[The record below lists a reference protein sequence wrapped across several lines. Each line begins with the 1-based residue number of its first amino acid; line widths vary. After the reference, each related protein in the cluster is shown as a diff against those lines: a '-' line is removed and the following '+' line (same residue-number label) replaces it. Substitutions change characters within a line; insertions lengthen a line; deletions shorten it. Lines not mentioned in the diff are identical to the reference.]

1 MATNTSYQD
10 FDLSSVATG
19 GTIQLA
25 LSGQYNYY
33 TLSTAIT
40 ASGAI
45 TVTDDGSPV
54 QGNLFDVQLLNTIT
68 IGGGGSF
75 SFFGQSVA
83 GAYLQEG
90 TRMVAIY
97 DGSAYKVWV
106 SPSFLAGGFIQ
117 GSDIASS
124 TISFDR
130 LVSLTSGNI
139 LVGNGSNV
147 AASVAMSGDA
157 TISNTGALTIANNA
171 ITAAKINANA
181 VTTAKILDANVT
193 LAKLETAVQNQLNA
207 LALQNEAT
215 TLGPVSSA
223 STLTLNSVPIT
234 IVPAVSGQAYQA
246 TGGIINYTYGTTPYA
261 TATTVQVKAA
271 GASAAQL
278 QCNVLGAGSSV
289 IAQFNHVVATGV
301 SQLVSNA
308 ALQLTAA
315 ADPTAGDGTWTYYV
329 FYKTYNI

>member
-1 MATNTSYQD
+1 MATNTSYQE

-19 GTIQLA
+19 GTVQLA

-33 TLSTAIT
+33 TLKTAIT

-45 TVTDDGSPV
+45 TITDDGTPV
-54 QGNLFDVQLLNTIT
+54 QGNLFDVQLLDTIT
-68 IGGGGSF
+68 IGGGGSVN
-75 SFFGQSVA
+75 FFGQAVA

-124 TISFDR
+124 TISFDK

-181 VTTAKILDANVT
+181 VTTAKILDQNVT

-207 LALQNEAT
+207 LALQNQAT
-215 TLGPVSSA
+215 TLAPVSAA
-223 STLTLNSVPIT
+223 STLTLQSSPID
-234 IVPAVSGQAYQA
+234 IVPAVSGQTYQA
-246 TGGIINYTYGTTPYA
+246 VGGIVNLTYNTTPYA
-261 TATTVQVKAA
+261 TDTTILVKTA
-271 GASAAQL
+271 GASTAQL
-278 QCNVLGAGSSV
+278 KCNVLGVSANT
-289 IAQFNHVVATGV
+289 IAQFTEVDAAGAT
-301 SQLVSNA
+301 QLVSNA